1 MGPPTYWEPVQIDLL
16 WKMKTAPLAS
26 ESAETWNQ
34 KNFASDD
41 ERSDDSYGETARI
54 LRELPSA
61 ALGVARRRPG
71 TVLLVA
77 AAIVGAVGLAWYFSN
92 RD

>member
-1 MGPPTYWEPVQIDLL
+1 
-16 WKMKTAPLAS
+16 MKTARLAS

-34 KNFASDD
+34 KNLPSDIERFDEASA
-41 ERSDDSYGETARI
+41 GTKKI

-61 ALGVARRRPG
+61 AFGIARRRPA
-71 TVLLVA
+71 TVLLIA
-77 AAIVGAVGLAWYFSN
+77 AAIACAAGLAWWLSE